1 VRPECAAGG
10 SGCYAKDQPP
20 SDVWGDERYEHD
32 GRAFIGARE
41 CPIEPHVFISFS
53 AGSAII
59 EALSASASSGL
70 TKTQFDLHVASHMI
84 ASTRNVA

>member
-1 VRPECAAGG
+1 MRPECAAGG

-41 CPIEPHVFISFS
+41 CP
-53 AGSAII
+53 
-59 EALSASASSGL
+59 
-70 TKTQFDLHVASHMI
+70 
-84 ASTRNVA
+84 